1 MSQMAAEEMSE
12 SNHVET
18 VVAVVA
24 VDEGVAVIVVVVAA
38 DDESLGRHNESCG
51 AGGGGMAIVEK
62 QDFKLFRRLSPWCTN
77 SCTDRC
83 CCCCCNIILGAAV
96 LAPNSRADER
106 TCVDH
111 KRLIL
116 S

>member
-18 VVAVVA
+18 VVAVV
-24 VDEGVAVIVVVVAA
+24 DDGVAVIVVVVAA
-38 DDESLGRHNESCG
+38 DDESLGRHNERCG
-51 AGGGGMAIVEK
+51 NGGGGMAIVEK

-83 CCCCCNIILGAAV
+83 CCCCNIILGAAV
-96 LAPNSRADER
+96 MAPNSRADER

-111 KRLIL
+111 KRLIR